1 MKPSPNPSALLYLPG
16 ITGGLSNFGKSG
28 CLETQRST
36 HLLGINSLVYRRREV
51 GVNRDIEQGDGI
63 SSRRVYG
70 RSHGSMEVSP
80 TVGV

>member
-1 MKPSPNPSALLYLPG
+1 MKPSPPFRPPLPARDNR
-16 ITGGLSNFGKSG
+16 GLSNFGKSG

-36 HLLGINSLVYRRREV
+36 HLLGINSLVYSRREV